1 MQDEETEAHEVQ
13 LWLCVNNGLC
23 ALQTQQVIMLVYS
36 TVQEHAALK
45 LLRFNGG
52 SHTEHGHSHTLG
64 SANASFR
71 PL

>member
-1 MQDEETEAHEVQ
+1 MRKPRLTKFSFGFVLITD
-13 LWLCVNNGLC
+13 C

>member
-1 MQDEETEAHEVQ
+1 
-13 LWLCVNNGLC
+13 
-23 ALQTQQVIMLVYS
+23 MLVYS

-71 PL
+71 PLSLHYSVSELSPPPGSAQKTHAASHMQLA